1 MGTIDRMK
9 RIVHIALAACLALS
23 AGCAAEDEPTAET
36 TAATAADTTAADTTA
51 ADTTAADTTDTAT
64 PGVITV
70 PAEQPTIQAA
80 VDAAQPGDL
89 ILISPGTYDEAID
102 VTTDGLTIRQVD
114 RNEVILDGEFELDN
128 GPATP
133 SSTTSSASTTAS
145 AIRGPTPAAT
155 CSS

>member
-1 MGTIDRMK
+1 MF
-9 RIVHIALAACLALS
+9 A
-23 AGCAAEDEPTAET
+23 AGCAAEDEPAADAPVVTAPSSPADT
-36 TAATAADTTAADTTA
+36 VSVDTSATPFDTAATE
-51 ADTTAADTTDTAT
+51 TTDTLE

-70 PAEQPTIQAA
+70 PAGQPTIQAA

-89 ILISPGTYDEAID
+89 ILISPGTYDVAID
-102 VTTDGLTIRQVD
+102 VTTDGLTIRQAD